1 MNQFKCLNV
10 GIITGKNKQSGHRIH
25 KVKKEERANIEQQY
39 IIC

>member
-1 MNQFKCLNV
+1 MNQFKWLNV

-25 KVKKEERANIEQQY
+25 KVKKEERNIEQQN